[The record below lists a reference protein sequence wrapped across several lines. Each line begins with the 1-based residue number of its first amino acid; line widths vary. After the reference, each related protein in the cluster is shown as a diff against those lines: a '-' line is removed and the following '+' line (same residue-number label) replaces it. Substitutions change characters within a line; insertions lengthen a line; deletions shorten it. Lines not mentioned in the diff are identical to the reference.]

1 MPDHGFYEK
10 RPRPESI
17 EALAKYLCSNPVVHK
32 THQLDEHRFHV
43 ERVGKPSLNVYLT
56 NVYIVGEADV
66 IEILAEAPETDVIVT
81 MSAWN
86 SYSNDAK
93 LYAKEREVGL
103 FKFSEFLGA
112 VYYVGRKL
120 LDYEPPSD
128 EERARRLKP

>member
-1 MPDHGFYEK
+1 MPDRGYYEK

-17 EALAKYLCSNPVVHK
+17 EALTKYLHSNPVVGS
-32 THQLDEHRFHV
+32 THQLDEHRFQA
-43 ERVGKPSLNVYLT
+43 ERREKPNLNVYLT
-56 NVYIVGEADV
+56 NIYIVSEADV
-66 IEILAEAPETDVIVT
+66 IEILAEAPETNAIVT

-93 LYAKEREVGL
+93 SYAKEHDVGL

-112 VYYVGRKL
+112 VYYVGQKF

-128 EERARRLKP
+128 EERARRSRS

>member
-1 MPDHGFYEK
+1 MPDRGYYEK

-17 EALAKYLCSNPVVHK
+17 EALTKYLRPNPVVGS
-32 THQLDEHRFHV
+32 THQLDEHRFQV
-43 ERVGKPSLNVYLT
+43 ERREKPNLNVYLT
-56 NVYIVGEADV
+56 NIYIVSEADV
-66 IEILAEAPETDVIVT
+66 IEILAEAPETNAIVT

-93 LYAKEREVGL
+93 FYAKEHDVGL

-112 VYYVGRKL
+112 VYYVGQKF

-128 EERARRLKP
+128 EERAKRRRS